1 LSSQTDSRAFDSR
14 TESRRIALFL
24 VLGGLA
30 AAANWLSRFPLEL
43 FMPFW
48 VAVGFAYLVGMAIAF
63 ALFSRYVFPAS
74 SRPLADQIKMFVLVN
89 IAGIAQVWAVS
100 VGLVYWAL
108 PAIGFTDPLAQSLAL
123 AVAIGVPAITSY
135 FAHKFLTFR
144 PS

>member
-1 LSSQTDSRAFDSR
+1 LSSRTDSRAFNSR

-24 VLGGLA
+24 ALGGLA

-48 VAVGFAYLVGMAIAF
+48 AAVGFAYLVGMAFAF

-100 VGLVYWAL
+100 IGLVYWAL
-108 PAIGFTDPLAQSLAL
+108 PAIGFTPLAQSLAH
-123 AVAIGVPAITSY
+123 AVAIGVPTITSY

-144 PS
+144 QS